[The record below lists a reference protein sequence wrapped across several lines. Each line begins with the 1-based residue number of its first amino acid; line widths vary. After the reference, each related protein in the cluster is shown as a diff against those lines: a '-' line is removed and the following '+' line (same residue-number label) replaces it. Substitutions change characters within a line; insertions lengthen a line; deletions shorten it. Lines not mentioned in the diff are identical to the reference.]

1 MTLTNEGVAE
11 ALAAAGLELVG
22 RVRGEVQMP
31 PLLGGS
37 AAACRPADGRFDA
50 RPDEVVDVDDE
61 QFAAKV
67 NAGWFRMAT
76 EYGLFDEERGFLLC
90 MRNPQ
95 VDGGPHAE
103 WVRVRLLE
111 DWDLAGSEVAL
122 LGFGRFPA
130 ERGDRATPEF
140 AMVSLDGRTLISTT
154 LWGNGTVSTIAI
166 RPE

>member
-1 MTLTNEGVAE
+1 MLTDDDVAD
-11 ALAAAGLELVG
+11 ALAAAGLEFVG
-22 RVRGEVQMP
+22 RVRGEVRLP
-31 PLLGGS
+31 PLPGGS

-50 RPDEVVDVDDE
+50 RPEEVIDVDDE

-67 NAGWFRMAT
+67 NAGWIRMAT
-76 EYGLFDEERGFLLC
+76 EYGLFDEERSFLLC
-90 MRNPQ
+90 VGNPQ
-95 VDGGPHAE
+95 VDSGSQTE
-103 WVRVRLLE
+103 WVRVRLRE
-111 DWDLAGSEVAL
+111 DWDLVGSEVAL

-140 AMVSLDGRTLISTT
+140 AMVSLDGRMLISTT